1 MPDRR
6 AATTCYSV
14 PQSMQS
20 GGGMGIFKER
30 EPGTADNTTPAGT
43 LHLNI
48 LFVSLQVTRA
58 PTPGSI
64 FLTLFQDDDRRLCY
78 VKKKRII
85 KTLKVKNAKR

>member
-1 MPDRR
+1 M
-6 AATTCYSV
+6 

-30 EPGTADNTTPAGT
+30 EPGTADNTTPPGT

-58 PTPGSI
+58 PQAVF
-64 FLTLFQDDDRRLCY
+64 FLLYFKTMTDVCVML
-78 VKKKRII
+78 KR
-85 KTLKVKNAKR
+85 NA